1 MCEEVRTVADG
12 MDGLS
17 LRSMWENA
25 VSAHSDKEYLVFCSA
40 DGTES
45 RYTYERFD
53 CLANQ
58 TANFFWKLG
67 VRKGQTVAVHLCS
80 SVDFML
86 CLFGL
91 AKIGGV
97 MVPVNEQNLKAES
110 AYILGR
116 CMPAAVVCEP
126 RFLELYEQIRAE
138 DPRLVKELVVARSNE
153 GRSGAVNFAEG
164 VLRQSERL
172 QASVELSSFDTV
184 EVMFTSGTTS
194 RPKGVEFTHAN
205 FVYAGWYAQW
215 QTALRSDD
223 VLFTTMPACHSNFQL
238 AAMMPVI
245 AAGASLVLVEKYSAS
260 RFWDQVRR
268 FEGTIIQCVSMMV
281 RTLLLQPERA
291 NDRDNDVR
299 EVLYFLPLDT
309 ESKER
314 FEERFNVRIMNS
326 YGSTESLNWV
336 ITDYPTGPRKWPS
349 VGRAGLGYEAR
360 IVDENG
366 CELPRGEVGDIEVK
380 GVPGRTIM
388 KGYFNDPK
396 ATAATIGAEGWMSTG
411 DKGWCDD
418 EGFFYFVDRVANMI
432 KRSGENISA
441 AEVEEVLESCELIA
455 EAAVVGED
463 DPIRDQL
470 VKAFVVPTAGARI
483 TVEDVLAYCRANLAA
498 FKVPS
503 IVEIRSELPHT
514 CSMKVEKKLLRAQVA
529 SAPGVSVAGALSDA
543 QAAQPASAA
552 WPADRSAASAAE
564 GSPVAPDFDAGEG
577 GNAL

>member
-1 MCEEVRTVADG
+1 

-17 LRSMWENA
+17 LRSMWENT

-53 CLANQ
+53 RLANQ

-116 CMPAAVVCEP
+116 CMPAAVVCET

-238 AAMMPVI
+238 AAMMPAI

-326 YGSTESLNWV
+326 YGSTESLNWA

-388 KGYFNDPK
+388 KGYFNDPE
-396 ATAATIGAEGWMSTG
+396 ATAATIGAGGWMSTG

-418 EGFFYFVDRVANMI
+418 EGFFYFVDRAANMI

-470 VKAFVVPTAGARI
+470 VKAFVVPAAGARI

-529 SAPGVSVAGALSDA
+529 SAPGVSVAGALSDS

-552 WPADRSAASAAE
+552 RPADRSAASAAE

>member
-1 MCEEVRTVADG
+1 

-17 LRSMWENA
+17 LRSMWENT
-25 VSAHSDKEYLVFCSA
+25 VSAHSDKKYLVFCSA

-53 CLANQ
+53 RLANQ

>member
-1 MCEEVRTVADG
+1 MADG

-17 LRSMWENA
+17 LRSMWENT

-53 CLANQ
+53 RLANQ

-116 CMPAAVVCEP
+116 CMPAAVVCET

-238 AAMMPVI
+238 AAMMPAI

-388 KGYFNDPK
+388 KGYFNDPE
-396 ATAATIGAEGWMSTG
+396 ATAATIGAGGWMSTG

-418 EGFFYFVDRVANMI
+418 EGFFYFVDRAANMI

-470 VKAFVVPTAGARI
+470 VKAFVVPAAGARI

-529 SAPGVSVAGALSDA
+529 SAPGVSVAGALSAA

-552 WPADRSAASAAE
+552 RPADRSAASAAE

-577 GNAL
+577 GNVL